1 MLATLVAR
9 DFRNLAPL
17 ELRLAPQGLA
27 VVGDNG
33 HGKTNLLEAIA
44 YANLL
49 RSIRGTRDVDV
60 IRFGAPSCD
69 LRAERG
75 GDDARATITIGIDR
89 ATRTKRVRVDGVETR
104 RLASALG
111 TIPSVLVSP
120 SDVALIAGGPAERRR
135 YLDVLLALTDA
146 TYLHA
151 LTRYRAA
158 LERRN
163 GALRRG
169 AHADLDEVA
178 SWEPAL
184 AHHGG
189 QLVAARAR
197 WVATWASRFA
207 ERCEALGEET
217 PVALSYRTSIGET
230 ADITATHAREALA
243 AALAARRAHDV
254 RRALTHD
261 GPHRDELV
269 IVLGERELR
278 AFGSSGQQRTA
289 AIALRMCEAATWR
302 GHLGHPPLFLL
313 DDPFAE
319 LDAGRARRILE
330 SFEAAGLGQV
340 VLVVPREVDIPEAF
354 TRLDRARMQHGV
366 LS

>member
-17 ELRLAPQGLA
+17 TLRLAPAGLA

-33 HGKTNLLEAIA
+33 HGKSNLLEAIA

-60 IRFGAPSCD
+60 IRFGATACD
-69 LRAERG
+69 VRAERG
-75 GDDARATITIGIDR
+75 GDDAPCAITIGIER
-89 ATRTKRVRVDGVETR
+89 STKGKRVRVDGVEVR
-104 RLASALG
+104 RLTDALG

-120 SDVALIAGGPAERRR
+120 GDVSLIAGGPTERRR
-135 YLDVLLALTDA
+135 FLDVLLALTDA
-146 TYLHA
+146 SYLHA

-184 AHHGG
+184 AQFGAV
-189 QLVAARAR
+189 LVAARAR
-197 WVATWASRFA
+197 WVALWAPRFA
-207 ERCEALGEET
+207 ARCAALGEHA
-217 PVALSYRTSIGET
+217 PVALTYRTSVGD
-230 ADITATHAREALA
+230 AGGDVASAQEALA
-243 AALAARRAHDV
+243 RALGARRAHDV

-269 IVLGERELR
+269 VTLGERELR

-302 GHLGHPPLFLL
+302 AHLGHPPLFLL

-319 LDAGRARRILE
+319 LDQGRARRILE
-330 SFEAAGLGQV
+330 AFEAGGLGQV
-340 VLVVPREVDIPEAF
+340 VLVVPREEDIPEAF
-354 TRLDRARMQHGV
+354 TRLDRARMRDGV

>member
-1 MLATLVAR
+1 VLATLVAR

-17 ELRLAPQGLA
+17 ELRLASAGLA

-44 YANLL
+44 YANVL

-75 GDDARATITIGIDR
+75 GDDARCTISIGIER
-89 ATRTKRVRVDGVETR
+89 ATKAKRVRVDGVETR
-104 RLASALG
+104 KLANALG

-120 SDVALIAGGPAERRR
+120 SDVALIAGGPTERRR

-163 GALRRG
+163 TALRRG
-169 AHADLDEVA
+169 IHADLDEVA
-178 SWEPAL
+178 TWEPAL
-184 AHHGG
+184 AQYGG
-189 QLVAARAR
+189 ALIAARAA
-197 WVATWASRFA
+197 WVTAWASRFA
-207 ERCEALGEET
+207 ERCAALGEEAA
-217 PVALSYRTSIGET
+217 VSLSYRTSIGASAA
-230 ADITATHAREALA
+230 ADAGGARVALQM
-243 AALAARRAHDV
+243 ALAARRAHDV

-269 IVLGERELR
+269 ILLGERELR
-278 AFGSSGQQRTA
+278 AFGSSGQQRKA

-302 GHLGHPPLFLL
+302 AHLGHPPLFLL

-354 TRLDRARMQHGV
+354 TRLDRARMERGV